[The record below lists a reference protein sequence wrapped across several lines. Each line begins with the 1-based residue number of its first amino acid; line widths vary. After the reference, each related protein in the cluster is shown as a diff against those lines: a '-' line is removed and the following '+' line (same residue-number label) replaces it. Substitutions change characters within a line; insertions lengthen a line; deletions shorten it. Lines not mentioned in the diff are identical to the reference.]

1 LDRTIDYVIIVAYLI
16 GIAVFGIISGGK
28 QRSAKDYFLG
38 AKAVPWWA
46 VCFSIVAS
54 ETSTLT
60 FISIPG
66 VAYLTNLNFLQL
78 TLGYLIGRIVVAYY
92 FLPQYY
98 KGDLSTAYAYL
109 ERRFGVKTRS
119 FASVVF
125 LVTRTLADGVRL
137 FAAAIPLKLMLNIN
151 YPVAIAIIACVTL
164 IYTYTGGV
172 RGVIWVE
179 VIQMFIYLGGAAIA
193 GIFLLHLLPEGWA
206 SIVSAAAPNNKLN
219 VINLGF
225 QNGISGFFSTPYTL
239 IGGILGGAFLSMAS
253 HGTDQIIV
261 QRLLTAKNLSGG
273 RKAIIGSGI
282 IVIFQFALFLL
293 VGLALFAYYG
303 PMNIKSDEIFPK
315 FILEVLPVGISGI
328 IIAGL
333 FSAAMSTLAGSMSAL
348 SSSTM
353 LDLFRN
359 YFQRHNYGDKKEL
372 GISRIVTI
380 VWAGI
385 LVLSAIFFMNSS
397 RAVVE
402 LALSIA
408 SFTYG
413 GLLGTFLLGLFV
425 KKATQEDALAG
436 FTSGI
441 FVMITV
447 ISLKLVAWTWFTIIG
462 VATTV
467 FIGWFLSKLTARK
480 DEALNKSDGSAA
492 PEAALAA
499 AAVNPNENS

>member
-1 LDRTIDYVIIVAYLI
+1 MDRTIDYVIIVAYLI
-16 GIAVFGIISGGK
+16 GIAIFGIVSGGK
-28 QRSAKDYFLG
+28 QKSAKDYFLG

-66 VAYLTNLNFLQL
+66 LAYLTNLNFLQV
-78 TLGYLIGRIVVAYY
+78 TVGYLIGRIIVAFY

-98 KGDLSTAYAYL
+98 KGELSTAYAFL
-109 ERRFGVKTRS
+109 ENRFGVKTRS
-119 FASVVF
+119 FASLVF
-125 LVTRTLADGVRL
+125 LFTRTAADGVRL

-151 YPVAIAIIACVTL
+151 YPTAIAIIAFVTL
-164 IYTYTGGV
+164 VYTYTGGV
-172 RGVIWVE
+172 KGVIWVE
-179 VIQMFIYLGGAAIA
+179 VIQMFIYLGGAAVA
-193 GIFLLHLLPEGWA
+193 AVYLLNLLPNGWA
-206 SIVSAAAPNNKLN
+206 SVVAAAGPGNKMNILN
-219 VINLGF
+219 FGF
-225 QNGISGFFSTPYTL
+225 DKGLSGFFDSPYTL
-239 IGGILGGAFLSMAS
+239 IGGLIGGAFLSMAS

-282 IVIFQFALFLL
+282 IVIFQFALFLV
-293 VGLALFAYYG
+293 VGLCLYAFYG
-303 PMNIKSDEIFPK
+303 PMNVKSDEIFPK
-315 FILEVLPVGISGI
+315 FILEKLPVGVSGI

-333 FSAAMSTLAGSMSAL
+333 FSAAMSTLAGSISAL

-353 LDLFRN
+353 LDLFKN
-359 YFQRHNYGDKKEL
+359 YFQRRKFSDRKEL
-372 GISRIVTI
+372 KISRMVTI
-380 VWAGI
+380 IWTC
-385 LVLSAIFFMNSS
+385 VLIVSAIFFMNSS

-447 ISLKLVAWTWFTIIG
+447 ISLKLVAWTWFTLIG
-462 VATTV
+462 VITTIL
-467 FIGWFLSKLTARK
+467 IGSLLSKLTVRDTVIEQKSGTGVKSGNSGKQKIA
-480 DEALNKSDGSAA
+480 EVNK
-492 PEAALAA
+492 
-499 AAVNPNENS
+499 